1 MLHLGKVS
9 IIVPIYNA
17 EKTISRCVESILSQ
31 TYSDFELILVD
42 DGSSDYSLDICNNYE
57 QQDSRVKVFTQ
68 KNAGPSSARNTGLKE
83 STGKWISFVDSDDW
97 IDGNHIEELLSATTE
112 ETGMAVCGYILENS
126 VINKPIAFRPE
137 KITGLKSIAD
147 FLIGKMCYQYGLVW
161 NKIFRGDVI
170 RLNKIQFPEGIL
182 LGEDVYFVT
191 QYLCHIDSII
201 ITDKISYHYLYQEGV
216 HLSGIILKPDEL
228 QRQLSIQ
235 ASSFE
240 GLYKQ
245 SKSEEVRSLASRMF
259 YNHLFYDYVIQ
270 NSGKAFPTTIIAQ
283 LRRDSLADSKIA
295 TYKHPD
301 ISWAVRMFFVG
312 VEYNSRILQLFAV
325 NTILIGHKAKVLIRT
340 LRKMFSNGIFT
351 NRVVSKLNRP

>member
-17 EKTISRCVESILSQ
+17 EKTVSRCVESILSQ

-42 DGSSDYSLDICNNYE
+42 DGSSDHSLDICNNYE
-57 QQDSRVKVFTQ
+57 QQDSRVRIFSQ

-97 IDGNHIEELLSATTE
+97 IDGNHIEELLSATIE
-112 ETGMAVCGYILENS
+112 ETGMAVCGYTLENS
-126 VINKPIAFRPE
+126 IMNKQVAFRPE

-147 FLIGKMCYQYGLVW
+147 ILIGKMCYQYGLVW

-170 RLNKIQFPEGIL
+170 RRHKIHFPEGVL

-191 QYLCHIDSII
+191 HYLSHIDSII
-201 ITDKISYHYLYQEGV
+201 ITDKVSYHYLYQEGV

-228 QRQLSIQ
+228 QRQLRIQ
-235 ASSFE
+235 TSSFE

-245 SKSEEVRSLASRMF
+245 SKSEEVKSLASRMF
-259 YNHLFYDYVIQ
+259 YNHLFYDYVMQ
-270 NSGKAFPTTIIAQ
+270 NSGKAFPTITIAQ
-283 LRRDSLADSKIA
+283 LKRGSLADSRIA

-301 ISWAVRMFFVG
+301 ISWAIRLFFVG
-312 VEYNSRILQLFAV
+312 VEHNSRMLQLLAV
-325 NTILIGHKAKVLIRT
+325 NSILIGRKTKGLIHT
-340 LRKMFSNGIFT
+340 LCKMLSNDKLT
-351 NRVVSKLNRP
+351 NREVSKLNRP